1 MDENKIKVAL
11 IGLGHLGKIHLKCIN
26 ESELITLIGVWDI
39 DKELQKKISAEHS
52 LAYFENID
60 QLLEYVQA
68 VIIVSPTSTHA
79 AWAQKCLERN
89 KHFFIEKPVTA
100 TVEEAKILY
109 RQALNTNLKIQVG
122 HVERFNP
129 AYLVIKDNIGDPMF
143 IEGHRL
149 AEFKPRGTDVSVVM
163 DLMIHD
169 IDLVLNMVKYPIKEI
184 RASGVAIMSPTPDIC
199 NARLEFENGATANLT
214 ASRISMKQMRKLR
227 VFQSGQYISMDLLK
241 KETQIVKIAEH
252 PNLDH
257 PFTWPLDTLNGKKYI
272 QVDMPV
278 PPSNNAILDE
288 LNSFASSIL
297 HDTIPPVTLDHGVHA
312 LSIAQQIQDQMELKK
327 TV

>member
-1 MDENKIKVAL
+1 MDENRIKVAL
-11 IGLGHLGKIHLKCIN
+11 IGLGHLGKIHLKCMK
-26 ESELITLIGVWDI
+26 ESELIDLVGVWDI
-39 DKELQKKISAEHS
+39 DKELQQKISDDEKIE
-52 LAYFENID
+52 YFSKVD
-60 QLLEYVQA
+60 HLLEQVHA

-79 AWAQKCLERN
+79 AWAQKCLEFNR
-89 KHFFIEKPVTA
+89 HFFVEKPVTA
-100 TVEEAKILY
+100 TVEEANLLY
-109 RQALNTNLKIQVG
+109 HQALNRNLKIQVG

-129 AYLVIKDNIGDPMF
+129 AYTVVKDHIGEPMF

-169 IDLVLNMVKYPIKEI
+169 IDLVLNMVKHPIKEI

-241 KETQIVKIAEH
+241 KETQIVKISEDPPA
-252 PNLDH
+252 NH
-257 PFTWPLDTLNGKKYI
+257 PFSWPLDTLNGKKYI
-272 QVDMPV
+272 QVDMPE
-278 PPSNNAILDE
+278 PPLTNAILDE
-288 LNSFASSIL
+288 LNCFASSVL
-297 HDTIPPVTLDHGVHA
+297 HDTIPPVTLDHGVNA
-312 LSIAQQIQDQMELKK
+312 LKVAQQIQDQMELKK
-327 TV
+327 TI

>member
-1 MDENKIKVAL
+1 MDENRIKVAL
-11 IGLGHLGKIHLKCIN
+11 IGLGHLGKIHLKCMK
-26 ESELITLIGVWDI
+26 ESELIDLVGVWDI
-39 DKELQKKISAEHS
+39 DKELQQKISDDEKIE
-52 LAYFENID
+52 YFSKVD
-60 QLLEYVQA
+60 HLLEQVHA

-79 AWAQKCLERN
+79 AWAQKCLEFNR
-89 KHFFIEKPVTA
+89 HFFVEKPVTA
-100 TVEEAKILY
+100 TVEEANLLY
-109 RQALNTNLKIQVG
+109 HQALNRNLKIQVG

-129 AYLVIKDNIGDPMF
+129 AYTVVKDHIGEPMF

-169 IDLVLNMVKYPIKEI
+169 IDLVLNMVKHPIKEI

-241 KETQIVKIAEH
+241 KETQIVKISEDPPA
-252 PNLDH
+252 NH
-257 PFTWPLDTLNGKKYI
+257 PFSWPLDTLNGKKYI
-272 QVDMPV
+272 QVDMPE
-278 PPSNNAILDE
+278 PPLNNAILDE
-288 LNSFASSIL
+288 LNCFSSSVL
-297 HDTIPPVTLDHGVHA
+297 HDTIPPVTLDHGVNA
-312 LSIAQQIQDQMELKK
+312 LKVAQQIQDQMELKK
-327 TV
+327 TI

>member
-1 MDENKIKVAL
+1 MDENRIKVAL
-11 IGLGHLGKIHLKCIN
+11 IGLGHLGKIHLKCMK
-26 ESELITLIGVWDI
+26 ESELIDLVGVWDI
-39 DKELQKKISAEHS
+39 DKELQQKISDDEKIE
-52 LAYFENID
+52 YFSKVD
-60 QLLEYVQA
+60 HLLEQVHA

-79 AWAQKCLERN
+79 AWAQKCLEFNR
-89 KHFFIEKPVTA
+89 HFFVEKPVTA
-100 TVEEAKILY
+100 TVEEANLLY
-109 RQALNTNLKIQVG
+109 HQALNRNLKIQVG

-129 AYLVIKDNIGDPMF
+129 AYTVVKDHIGEPMF

-169 IDLVLNMVKYPIKEI
+169 IDLVLNMVKHPIKEI

-241 KETQIVKIAEH
+241 KETQIVKISEDPPA
-252 PNLDH
+252 NH
-257 PFTWPLDTLNGKKYI
+257 PFSWPLDTLNGKKYI
-272 QVDMPV
+272 QVDMPE
-278 PPSNNAILDE
+278 PPLNNAILDE
-288 LNSFASSIL
+288 LNCFASSVL
-297 HDTIPPVTLDHGVHA
+297 HDTIPPVTLDHGVNA
-312 LSIAQQIQDQMELKK
+312 LKVAQQIQDQMELKK
-327 TV
+327 TI

>member
-1 MDENKIKVAL
+1 MDENRIKVAL
-11 IGLGHLGKIHLKCIN
+11 IGLGHLGKIHLKCMK
-26 ESELITLIGVWDI
+26 ESELIDLVGVWDI
-39 DKELQKKISAEHS
+39 DKELQQKISDDEKIE
-52 LAYFENID
+52 YFSKVD
-60 QLLEYVQA
+60 HLLEHVHA

-79 AWAQKCLERN
+79 AWAQKCLEFNR
-89 KHFFIEKPVTA
+89 HFFVEKPVTA
-100 TVEEAKILY
+100 TVEEANLLY
-109 RQALNTNLKIQVG
+109 HQALNRNLKIQVG

-129 AYLVIKDNIGDPMF
+129 AYTVVKDHIGEPMF

-169 IDLVLNMVKYPIKEI
+169 IDLVLNMVKHPIKEI

-241 KETQIVKIAEH
+241 KETQIVKISEDPPA
-252 PNLDH
+252 NH
-257 PFTWPLDTLNGKKYI
+257 PFSWPLDTLNGKKYI
-272 QVDMPV
+272 QVDMPE
-278 PPSNNAILDE
+278 PPLNNAILDE
-288 LNSFASSIL
+288 LNCFASSVL
-297 HDTIPPVTLDHGVHA
+297 HDTIPPVTLDHGVNA
-312 LSIAQQIQDQMELKK
+312 LKVAQQIQDQMELKK
-327 TV
+327 TI